1 MRRSALCLAL
11 LAAAGGGLAGCSYT
25 FVQPLSPTH
34 HPGDRADCTTDLT
47 APVVDS
53 SVSLVYAASSAYTAT
68 RDNQAYEGLLVA
80 AGLVNTAVWL
90 SSAIYGY
97 VEIGQCRAAR
107 ADAAA
112 VPFWQRRS
120 PGASSSLRP

>member
-1 MRRSALCLAL
+1 MRRRALCLAL
-11 LAAAGGGLAGCSYT
+11 LAAAGAGLEGCSYT

-53 SVSLVYAASSAYTAT
+53 SVALVYAASSVYTAT
-68 RDNQAYEGLLVA
+68 RDNQAYQGLLVA
-80 AGLVNTAVWL
+80 AGLLNTAVWL

-97 VEIGQCRAAR
+97 VEVGQCRAAKE
-107 ADAAA
+107 DAAA
-112 VPFWQRRS
+112 VPFWQQRV
-120 PGASSSLRP
+120 PGASASPPR